1 MKVYAFNYCPCIHE
15 SGWVTISLHKT
26 RKGAEMAMEFHREVE
41 RKEHQEYLKRL
52 DKEARKYAVE
62 FGRSEKW
69 EVEEVE
75 ILD

>member
-15 SGWVTISLHKT
+15 SATQTISLHKSL
-26 RKGAEMAMEFHREVE
+26 KGAEMAMEFHKNEAL
-41 RKEHQEYLKRL
+41 KEHEDYLNRL
-52 DKEARKYAVE
+52 DKVARKYAVE
-62 FGRSEKW
+62 FGRGESW